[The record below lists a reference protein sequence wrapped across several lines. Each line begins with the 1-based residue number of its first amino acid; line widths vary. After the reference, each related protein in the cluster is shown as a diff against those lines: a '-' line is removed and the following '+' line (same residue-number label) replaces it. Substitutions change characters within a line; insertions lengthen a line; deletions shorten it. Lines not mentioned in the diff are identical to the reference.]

1 MIQIKDLGVSLTDV
15 INGNR
20 GKEKSS
26 DTKSE
31 FPIHLLPGW
40 LQKAIKEHSE
50 SYGTPPE
57 LWAVAFLSG
66 IAAAACKRIK
76 ITSGNYTNY
85 PQLWIMVVGSSGT
98 GKSEACR
105 VAFRRLS
112 EIDAQRYARY
122 QEEYQVREVRD
133 RQGVP
138 PTWDQSIIGDTTP
151 EALFHV
157 LAHADNG
164 LTLYR
169 DELSGW
175 FSDFGRYN
183 KSGEIGHYLSIFDN
197 QTFSINRKKEQP
209 QLIQEPFLNIYG
221 TIQPSVLS
229 ELLAKNNFE
238 QSGFAQRFL
247 FLYPEFPIRKYKRST
262 TRPSTQL
269 YDQIID
275 KIMEF
280 TGGGEMY
287 LSDTSE
293 SVYET
298 FYDEMEEKRS
308 LSNDFWAAVY
318 SKAQIQAL
326 RLALTVKIARLK
338 DEIGTE
344 VSETDMQAAIEMMR
358 YFIQSLE
365 KFKSEQG
372 ETVGT
377 KKEMITRIFD
387 TNPTINQTDVA
398 KVLGVSREYVNRV
411 VRSQVTGHI
420 D

>member
-1 MIQIKDLGVSLTDV
+1 
-15 INGNR
+15 
-20 GKEKSS
+20 
-26 DTKSE
+26 
-31 FPIHLLPGW
+31 
-40 LQKAIKEHSE
+40 
-50 SYGTPPE
+50 
-57 LWAVAFLSG
+57 
-66 IAAAACKRIK
+66 
-76 ITSGNYTNY
+76 
-85 PQLWIMVVGSSGT
+85 
-98 GKSEACR
+98 
-105 VAFRRLS
+105 
-112 EIDAQRYARY
+112 
-122 QEEYQVREVRD
+122 
-133 RQGVP
+133 
-138 PTWDQSIIGDTTP
+138 
-151 EALFHV
+151 
-157 LAHADNG
+157 
-164 LTLYR
+164 
-169 DELSGW
+169 
-175 FSDFGRYN
+175 
-183 KSGEIGHYLSIFDN
+183 
-197 QTFSINRKKEQP
+197 
-209 QLIQEPFLNIYG
+209 
-221 TIQPSVLS
+221 
-229 ELLAKNNFE
+229 
-238 QSGFAQRFL
+238 
-247 FLYPEFPIRKYKRST
+247 
-262 TRPSTQL
+262 
-269 YDQIID
+269 
-275 KIMEF
+275 
-280 TGGGEMY
+280 MY